1 MRRPPDSA
9 LLPVSQDSRLSS
21 WLVTQTSGK
30 TDGAQRER
38 ERERERDRQTHTH
51 THTGA
56 VPPFLLQAA
65 NPLASSFAVPGPQ
78 HAPELR
84 AESADTSGEGIGEMS
99 AAELERQWMADAEER
114 ERMELLEVIR
124 GASASEH

>member
-1 MRRPPDSA
+1 M
-9 LLPVSQDSRLSS
+9 VH
-21 WLVTQTSGK
+21 
-30 TDGAQRER
+30 RER

-124 GASASEH
+124 GASASAH

>member
-1 MRRPPDSA
+1 
-9 LLPVSQDSRLSS
+9 
-21 WLVTQTSGK
+21 LVTLTSEK
-30 TDGAQRER
+30 TDGA
-38 ERERERDRQTHTH
+38 DTHTHTH

-56 VPPFLLQAA
+56 VSPLLLQAA
-65 NPLASSFAVPGPQ
+65 YPLASSFAVPGPQ

-124 GASASEH
+124 GASAGAH